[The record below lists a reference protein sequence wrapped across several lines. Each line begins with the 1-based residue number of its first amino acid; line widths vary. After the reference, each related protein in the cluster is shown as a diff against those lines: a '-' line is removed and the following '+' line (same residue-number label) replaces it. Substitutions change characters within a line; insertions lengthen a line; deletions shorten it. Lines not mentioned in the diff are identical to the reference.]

1 MRLAPTRS
9 AMLMS
14 AVMMTTGIPARSI
27 SLASVAPLRVPV
39 PHVAVRITASTPCRF
54 MSWAISAP
62 SLVIIL
68 ILAMFPVVT

>member
-27 SLASVAPLRVPV
+27 SFASVAPLRVPV
-39 PHVAVRITASTPCRF
+39 PQVAVRIAAWMPWRF

-62 SLVIIL
+62 IFDMVL

>member
-14 AVMMTTGIPARSI
+14 AVTVTTGIPTRSI

-39 PHVAVRITASTPCRF
+39 PQVAVMIAAWTPCAIR
-54 MSWAISAP
+54 SLAISAP
-62 SLVIIL
+62 ILVIVL
-68 ILAMFPVVT
+68 MLAIFPVVT

>member
-14 AVMMTTGIPARSI
+14 AVMRTTGMPARSI

-39 PHVAVRITASTPCRF
+39 PQVAVRIPAWMPCSF
-54 MSWAISAP
+54 MSWAISP
-62 SLVIIL
+62 PIRVMVLMF
-68 ILAMFPVVT
+68 AMFPVVT

>member
-9 AMLMS
+9 AMLIS

-39 PHVAVRITASTPCRF
+39 PQVAVRMAAWMPCRF
-54 MSWAISAP
+54 MSSAISAP
-62 SLVIIL
+62 IL
-68 ILAMFPVVT
+68 AIVLMLAMFPVVT

>member
-14 AVMMTTGIPARSI
+14 AVMMTTGMPARSI

-39 PHVAVRITASTPCRF
+39 PQVAVRITACMPCCF

-62 SLVIIL
+62 IL
-68 ILAMFPVVT
+68 AMVLMLAMFPVVT